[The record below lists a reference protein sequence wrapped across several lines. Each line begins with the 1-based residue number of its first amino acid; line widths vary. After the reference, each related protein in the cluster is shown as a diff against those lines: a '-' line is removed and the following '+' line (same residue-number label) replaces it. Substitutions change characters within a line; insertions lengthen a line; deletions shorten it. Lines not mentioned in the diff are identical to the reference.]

1 MNNQNKP
8 MWEEEFDKRF
18 GGVLEVAG
26 DEPMDYYNGRVKDFI
41 HETLAADR
49 NSLIEK
55 IEELSAR
62 MGKEKVNQSATET
75 LIKRAYQEAIDDVLK
90 LVRE

>member
-1 MNNQNKP
+1 
-8 MWEEEFDKRF
+8 MWETRFNERF
-18 GGVLEVAG
+18 GVIHDDIIPFSEQYDAA
-26 DEPMDYYNGRVKDFI
+26 DFKKFI
-41 HETLAADR
+41 RETLAADR

-62 MGKEKVNQSATET
+62 MCKETVNQSATET
-75 LIKRAYQEAIDDVLK
+75 LIKRAYQEALDDVLK